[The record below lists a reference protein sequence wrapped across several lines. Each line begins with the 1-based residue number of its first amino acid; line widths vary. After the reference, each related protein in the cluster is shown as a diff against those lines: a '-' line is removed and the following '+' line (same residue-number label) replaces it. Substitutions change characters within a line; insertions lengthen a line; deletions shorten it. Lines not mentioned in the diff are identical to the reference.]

1 MPIVVSDLV
10 DAYVFRRIHARLQFL
25 LLLRR
30 PDAPLG
36 NTWQAIHERIDPGET
51 AFEAAQ
57 RAVLEATGLAPA
69 ESFSADFVNQVYDH
83 TRDAIVLAPVFAFAV
98 PPRSQVLLGEAFS
111 DHAWC
116 ERDEANARLLWSGQR
131 WAVRHIDEVIGYG
144 GPDAEFYRLT

>member
-1 MPIVVSDLV
+1 MPKIVSDLV

-36 NTWQAIHERIDPGET
+36 NTWQAVHERIAPGES

-69 ESFSADFVNQVYDH
+69 EAFSADFVNQVYDH

-98 PPRSQVLLGEAFS
+98 PPRSQIILGEAFS

-116 ERDEANARLLWSGQR
+116 ERDEATARLLWSGQR
-131 WAVRHIDEVIGYG
+131 WAVRHIDEVIGLG